1 MRLLYSLAY
10 FVLWI
15 LEIAARCSR
24 FSNDLC
30 SRDVIILISRFF
42 IIFLKPVTQRIRF
55 PVVIIS
61 SIWIIGVNFFGWIK
75 RRIICYIPVLYT
87 IHWTKCSLCLKKLT
101 LGFLECFKVYPKQ
114 QWRNL
119 RIYHTCWNEYLT
131 YTVFYSKLGKPQQN
145 VIAFDFPMF
154 YHQDIHVNYLRVTYI
169 YFFLYAYTQEIFNGH
184 SYHKY
189 FR

>member
-1 MRLLYSLAY
+1 MIST
-10 FVLWI
+10 
-15 LEIAARCSR
+15 
-24 FSNDLC
+24 DLC

-42 IIFLKPVTQRIRF
+42 IILLKPVTQKIRF

-114 QWRNL
+114 QWQTL
-119 RIYHTCWNEYLT
+119 RIYNTCWNEYLT
-131 YTVFYSKLGKPQQN
+131 YFIANLVSVSKTS
-145 VIAFDFPMF
+145 
-154 YHQDIHVNYLRVTYI
+154 LRSISPCFIIKTSR
-169 YFFLYAYTQEIFNGH
+169 H
-184 SYHKY
+184 SC
-189 FR
+189 